1 MRDWLRKAG
10 LNRQP
15 IVLAL
20 LGLGLAAIVGVGLFA
35 TYSSVPQSVPPVAE
49 PPPQAPVSVSEPT
62 PVLAVT
68 QPTTE
73 PSPFAGIAQPPAEP
87 PHRGG
92 PVQHTV
98 TEGEVLWQIAEQYGL
113 RPETVLWA
121 NDLETPD
128 LLLVGQLLLIPP
140 ADGVLY
146 TVRPGDRL

>member
-1 MRDWLRKAG
+1 MRDWLRKGG

-20 LGLGLAAIVGVGLFA
+20 LGLGLTAVIAVGLFA
-35 TYSSVPQSVPPVAE
+35 TYSRVPKPVE
-49 PPPQAPVSVSEPT
+49 PV
-62 PVLAVT
+62 
-68 QPTTE
+68 
-73 PSPFAGIAQPPAEP
+73 AEP

-92 PVQHTV
+92 PVQYTV
-98 TEGEVLWQIAEQYGL
+98 IEGEVLWQIAEQYGL

-121 NDLETPD
+121 NDLEDPD